1 MRGVVWLLLIFAVAV
16 IAASTFGNNDGLV
29 SIYWHPWRVDL
40 SFNLFVLFMLVASIV
55 LYALVQAVN
64 ALVGLPR
71 RAHEWRLLQRERIAQ
86 AALREALSFSFAGRY
101 SRARRAAQRA
111 IEAQAPSQEL
121 AGDAQFTALAHLLV
135 AQSAHRLQDRAAR
148 DDQLQKAQELAQSH
162 AAARPVGEGARLLA
176 AEWAI
181 EDRDAERALSDLAAL
196 PPGVARR
203 TQALRLRLQAAR
215 LARQPLEALRTARLL
230 AKHQAFAPA
239 AAQGLL
245 RALAIDLLDS
255 ARDGDQLLRAWRQLD
270 DADRA
275 DAFIAAQ
282 AAQRAGDMDIP
293 REGRAWLR
301 PFWERLPRLN
311 EGERAAVTR
320 ALLGVIQGLPSD
332 WLPLIESAVRELPT
346 DPAVAHAAGRA
357 LAERQLWGRARRL
370 LEFAANAQQAD
381 AARRRD
387 AWRTLAKLAEQDGDI
402 ERTHECH
409 RQAATLG

>member
-1 MRGVVWLLLIFAVAV
+1 VRLLVWLLLIFGVAV

-29 SIYWHPWRVDL
+29 SIYWRPWRVDL
-40 SFNLFVLFMLVASIV
+40 SFNLFVLLLLGACVV
-55 LYALVQAVN
+55 VYAVVQATN
-64 ALVGLPR
+64 ALIGLPR

-86 AALREALSFSFAGRY
+86 AALREALSFSFAGRH
-101 SRARRAAQRA
+101 SRARKAAQRA
-111 IEAQAPSQEL
+111 IEAHAPTTEL
-121 AGDAQFTALAHLLV
+121 AGDAQFTALAHLLA
-135 AQSAHRLQDRAAR
+135 AQSSHRLQDRAAR
-148 DDQLQKAQELAQSH
+148 DEQLGQAQELAQAHS
-162 AAARPVGEGARLLA
+162 AARPVGEGARLLA

-181 EDRDAERALSDLAAL
+181 EDRDADRALADLAAL

-215 LARQPLEALRTARLL
+215 LAQQPLEALRTARLL

-255 ARDGDQLLRAWRQLD
+255 ARDGDQLQRAWRQLD
-270 DADRA
+270 DADRT
-275 DAFIAAQ
+275 DAFIAAH
-282 AAQRAGDMDIP
+282 AALRAGELDIV

-301 PFWERLPRLN
+301 PFWERLPRLS

-320 ALLGVIQGLPSD
+320 ALLGVMSGLPND
-332 WLPLIESAVRELPT
+332 WLPLIESAVRDLPA
-346 DPAVAHAAGRA
+346 DAAVAHAAGRA

-370 LEFAANAQQAD
+370 LEFAATAPQAE

-387 AWRTLAKLAEQDGDI
+387 AWRTLGKLAEEEGDAA
-402 ERTHECH
+402 RAHECH
-409 RQAATLG
+409 RQAARLG

>member
-1 MRGVVWLLLIFAVAV
+1 VRGVVWLLLIFAVAV

-86 AALREALSFSFAGRY
+86 AALREALSFSFAGRH

-135 AQSAHRLQDRAAR
+135 AQSAHRLQDRTAR
-148 DDQLQKAQELAQSH
+148 DDQLQKAQELAQAH

-181 EDRDAERALSDLAAL
+181 EDRDAERALLDLAAL

-282 AAQRAGDMDIP
+282 AAQRAGHMGIP

-301 PFWERLPRLN
+301 PFWERLPRLS

-320 ALLGVIQGLPSD
+320 ALLDVMQGLPND
-332 WLPLIESAVRELPT
+332 WLPLIEGAVRDLPT
-346 DPAVAHAAGRA
+346 DPTVAHAAGRA

-381 AARRRD
+381 VARRRD
-387 AWRTLAKLAEQDGDI
+387 AWRTLAKLAEQEGDT
-402 ERTHECH
+402 ERANECH
-409 RQAATLG
+409 RQASTLG

>member
-64 ALVGLPR
+64 ALVGLPH
-71 RAHEWRLLQRERIAQ
+71 RAREWRLLQRERIAQ
-86 AALREALSFSFAGRY
+86 AALREALSFSFAGRH

-111 IEAQAPSQEL
+111 IDAQAPSQEL

-148 DDQLQKAQELAQSH
+148 DEQLQKAQDLAHAH

-255 ARDGDQLLRAWRQLD
+255 ARDGDQLLRTWRQLD

-282 AAQRAGDMDIP
+282 AAQRAGDMGIH

-301 PFWERLPRLN
+301 PFWERLPRLS

-320 ALLGVIQGLPSD
+320 ALLDVMQGLPTD

-381 AARRRD
+381 VARRRD
-387 AWRTLAKLAEQDGDI
+387 AWRTLARLAEQEGDI
-402 ERTHECH
+402 ERAHECH